1 MLMHTFLIVQILL
14 IIFLGL
20 PMVYLC
26 ILSFSAL
33 AYKSHYRS
41 PSAKRYRKYALVVP
55 AHNEEKVIS
64 LLLKDLKNLDYPSE
78 KYDVFVIADNCTD
91 RTADIVKKF
100 GYSVLHR
107 NDPNKKG
114 KGYALHWGLN
124 EILSRPSSFDGIII
138 LDADVRIYPNAIHVL
153 NSHIEKGAE
162 VVQGYIKLKPEP
174 GEWSS
179 ESTRFGRT
187 LNNYV
192 RAMGRKKMGY
202 STTLKGIGMCF
213 SVNILMNNP
222 WKAYSLTEDLEYGLH
237 LILKNIDIV
246 FAPEV
251 IGYAISP
258 HNPQNA
264 ESQRQRWELGRF
276 PLIRKYIPKLIM
288 AFLRNGSF
296 RYLDALIDLITPP
309 LVNYMFYIGILM
321 VIYIAAWS
329 IGLQMAAYMVI
340 AWFSLILVGFVHV
353 YIGLIVANDRS
364 LYRVINYVPRYVI
377 WKVKIYLKAILK
389 GRENKWIRTIRD

>member
-1 MLMHTFLIVQILL
+1 V
-14 IIFLGL
+14 
-20 PMVYLC
+20 
-26 ILSFSAL
+26 
-33 AYKSHYRS
+33 
-41 PSAKRYRKYALVVP
+41 
-55 AHNEEKVIS
+55 
-64 LLLKDLKNLDYPSE
+64 LDYPSE

-179 ESTRFGRT
+179 ESTRFGRI

>member
-1 MLMHTFLIVQILL
+1 MLMHTLYILQILL

-20 PMVYLC
+20 PMIYLC
-26 ILSFSAL
+26 VLSFSAL
-33 AYKSHYRS
+33 IYKSHYHS
-41 PSAKRYRKYALVVP
+41 PSAKIYRKYALVIP
-55 AHNEEKVIS
+55 AHNEEKVIP

-91 RTADIVKKF
+91 KTADIVKKF
-100 GYSVLHR
+100 GYSVLQR
-107 NDPNKKG
+107 NDPDKKG
-114 KGYALHWGLN
+114 KGFALHWGLN
-124 EILSRPSSFDGIII
+124 QILSKPHSFDGIII
-138 LDADVRIYPNAIHVL
+138 LDADIRFYQNSIHVL
-153 NSHIEKGAE
+153 NSHIDKGAE

-192 RAMGRKKMGY
+192 RALGRKKLGFP
-202 STTLKGIGMCF
+202 TTLKGIGMCF
-213 SVNILMNNP
+213 SVNVLKNNP
-222 WKAYSLTEDLEYGLH
+222 WKAHSLTEDLEYGLQ
-237 LILKNIDIV
+237 LFLKKINII

-264 ESQRQRWELGRF
+264 ESQRERWELGRF
-276 PLIRKYIPKLIM
+276 PLIRKYIPILIM
-288 AFLRNGSF
+288 AFLRNRSF

-321 VIYIAAWS
+321 AIYITAWS
-329 IGLQMAAYMVI
+329 LGLQMAAYIVI
-340 AWFSLILVGFVHV
+340 AWFSLIILGFIHV
-353 YIGLIVANDRS
+353 YIGLIVADDRS
-364 LYRVINYVPRYVI
+364 LYRVFNYLPRYAL
-377 WKVKIYLKAILK
+377 WKAKIYIKVLLK
-389 GRENKWIRTIRD
+389 GREDKWVRTIRD